1 MLLIP
6 HTAFLEPS
14 LTGSTASVLHSG
26 HPAVSTPPHCG
37 MRTRRCQPAKSTFA
51 HRTQWSTIRYLSVCL
66 HNATR
71 CKPPK
76 YHGYSPDSTTSSCF
90 FICSETFIIRTYINR
105 LVTDG
110 RLNPPLTFLA
120 SLHYGGLSL
129 MLTMLIVL
137 MSV

>member
-51 HRTQWSTIRYLSVCL
+51 HRTQWSTVRYLSV
-66 HNATR
+66 
-71 CKPPK
+71 P
-76 YHGYSPDSTTSSCF
+76 TTSLDVNHPS
-90 FICSETFIIRTYINR
+90 TMATVRTQ
-105 LVTDG
+105 
-110 RLNPPLTFLA
+110 PLA
-120 SLHYGGLSL
+120 AVSLFVQKLLSYV
-129 MLTMLIVL
+129 LTSTGWLL
-137 MSV
+137 TAESTLR